1 MATKT
6 KRQAAEQNYAKA
18 MSHGDRA
25 EALRI
30 LNERVASTN
39 EIANELGLDVRKLGY
54 HVRKLHEWR
63 FIEIADT
70 RQVRGAIETFYR
82 ATDLPIVYSEE
93 WDEIP
98 EERRPGLVGEFT
110 QAIIDNV
117 VRSVDAGVL
126 GSDGDFWIGP
136 IPQVMDREA
145 LKELVALYD
154 EYKEKAADIAAD
166 YGGRRANGEAGE
178 AVHVVSAVACFPVP
192 APSKKA

>member
-6 KRQAAEQNYAKA
+6 KRQKAEQNYAKA

-25 EALRI
+25 NALKI
-30 LNERVASTN
+30 LNERTASTN
-39 EIANELGLDVRKLGY
+39 EIANELGVDVRKLGY
-54 HVRKLHEWR
+54 HVRKLHEWE
-63 FIEIADT
+63 FIEVADK

-82 ATDLPIVYSEE
+82 AAALPIVYSDE
-93 WDEIP
+93 WDEVP

-136 IPQVMDREA
+136 IPQVMDRDA
-145 LKELVALYD
+145 LKQLVALHD
-154 EYKEKAADIAAD
+154 EFKVRAAEIEAG
-166 YGGRRANGEAGE
+166 YGERQANGEAGE
-178 AVHVVSAVACFPVP
+178 PVHVVSAIACFPVP
-192 APSKKA
+192 PPSKKA